1 MLILRHVLGGPEKV
15 CCHTFPIIFIKYII
29 FRSYTQQSA
38 VIYANRDRT
47 LHVLL
52 HHLFLNFNVRK
63 LPCRL
68 SSSTN
73 PTDWSYWDFNRKLAN
88 CPFMHM
94 SSKHVTKTTKHRLG
108 KISSAFLSR
117 WYYFHSVIAA
127 RCLRCVRTFV
137 DDFIANLLL
146 NVPGKNKKLSCCC
159 DSRSYCMHQF
169 QYDWLQTHY
178 YMISVLTP
186 FIFIIGASRTVNKNV
201 STGAIVK
208 ATYRVG
214 RS

>member
-1 MLILRHVLGGPEKV
+1 MLILRHVLGRPEKV
-15 CCHTFPIIFIKYII
+15 CCHTFPIIFIKYIF

-94 SSKHVTKTTKHRLG
+94 SSKHVTKTTKA
-108 KISSAFLSR
+108 STWQNF
-117 WYYFHSVIAA
+117 FSVSFSLILFSQ
-127 RCLRCVRTFV
+127 CNCGEVFEM
-137 DDFIANLLL
+137 
-146 NVPGKNKKLSCCC
+146 C
-159 DSRSYCMHQF
+159 
-169 QYDWLQTHY
+169 
-178 YMISVLTP
+178 
-186 FIFIIGASRTVNKNV
+186 
-201 STGAIVK
+201 
-208 ATYRVG
+208 
-214 RS
+214 